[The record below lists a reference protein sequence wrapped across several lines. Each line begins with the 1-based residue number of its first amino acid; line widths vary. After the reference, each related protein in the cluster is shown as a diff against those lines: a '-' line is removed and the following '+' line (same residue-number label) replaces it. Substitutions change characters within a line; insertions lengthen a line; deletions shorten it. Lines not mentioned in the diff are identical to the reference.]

1 MTDNYFTNHLL
12 YATDISKYVSI
23 IQQLVLTIHNY
34 MDNHIIWSYGLTRR
48 AFRSVI
54 LSLMV
59 IHRIHRIVSN
69 DSHIHP
75 SVAYV

>member
-34 MDNHIIWSYGLTRR
+34 MDNHMVIWSDKTK
-48 AFRSVI
+48 RSVI

>member
-1 MTDNYFTNHLL
+1 MTDNYFTNQLL
-12 YATDISKYVSI
+12 YATDISEHVSI
-23 IQQLVLTIHNY
+23 IQQLVLTIHKY
-34 MDNHIIWSYGLTRR
+34 MDNHMVIWSDKTN
-48 AFRSVI
+48 RSVI

-59 IHRIHRIVSN
+59 IHRIHRIVSI

>member
-1 MTDNYFTNHLL
+1 MTDNYFTNQLL
-12 YATDISKYVSI
+12 YATDISKHVSI

-34 MDNHIIWSYGLTRR
+34 MDNLIWSDKTN
-48 AFRSVI
+48 RSVI

>member
-12 YATDISKYVSI
+12 YATDISEYVSI

-34 MDNHIIWSYGLTRR
+34 MDNHMVIWSDKTN
-48 AFRSVI
+48 RSVI

-59 IHRIHRIVSN
+59 IHRIHRIVSI